1 MVCQRKGFS
10 ACQGG
15 AVLLVSLI
23 FLLLL
28 SIVAVTTMKIN
39 TLELLMSGNEQA
51 RIEAFQKAQAIVE
64 AIDSDED
71 NFNVLGESRYM
82 VCSAPH
88 AETGGDCVENTL
100 VLNNG
105 SLINVLG
112 NNGPG
117 DADYEFDITELYTT
131 SPPPRLLETW
141 ATGVSGEATY
151 WNVRGY
157 YDDRANRQGESEVIL
172 GSMKVYPGTATHGQ
186 KTMGGADA
194 PWVDKNLQKPAGG

>member
-1 MVCQRKGFS
+1 MVCHAKESSTNQR
-10 ACQGG
+10 G
-15 AVLLVSLI
+15 AVLLISLI

-28 SIVAVTTMKIN
+28 SVVAVTTMKIN

-64 AIDSDED
+64 AIDTDEA
-71 NFNVLGESRYM
+71 NFNVLGETGYM
-82 VCSAPH
+82 ICSGIH
-88 AETGGDCVENTL
+88 TETGGDCVENTL
-100 VLNNG
+100 SLNNA
-105 SLINVLG
+105 SLNGVLG
-112 NNGPG
+112 N
-117 DADYEFDITELYTT
+117 ADYHEFDITELYTT

-172 GSMKVYPGTATHGQ
+172 GSMKVYPGTTTHGQ